1 MANGCLRYTV
11 PMEGSLIIFLLTL
24 VTYIPLAI
32 VLLYV
37 WWKYGKGEIGVS
49 IARAVFLA
57 GSFALIFYMIN
68 I

>member
-1 MANGCLRYTV
+1 
-11 PMEGSLIIFLLTL
+11 MEGSLIIFLLTL
-24 VTYIPLAI
+24 VVYIPLSA

-37 WWKYGKGEIGVS
+37 WWKYGKEEAGVS

-57 GSFALIFYMIN
+57 GSFALIFYMIT